1 MTGEDINKKVFE
13 RYPKKKKEE
22 TCVSFADRR
31 NGLRQAYRRRLLNEY
46 SVNDIKKVGEH

>member
-1 MTGEDINKKVFE
+1 MSIEEINKEVYK

-22 TCVSFADRR
+22 TCPSFADRR

-46 SVNDIKKVGEH
+46 SVSDIKKVGVN